1 MHIHLDTSKEILD
14 SSFYVVNGDFD
25 RFSKKWFEM
34 EITFP
39 MSGVSSDGSRSP
51 SPAHSLASSFKAGQ
65 SYYMGFEHTE
75 ETYSKEGGG
84 EGGEGGEGG
93 R

>member
-1 MHIHLDTSKEILD
+1 MRIHLDTPKEMLD

-34 EITFP
+34 EIKFP
-39 MSGVSSDGSRSP
+39 TSGVSSDGSRSP
-51 SPAHSLASSFKAGQ
+51 SPTHSLASSLASSFKAGQ

-75 ETYSKEGGG
+75 ETYSKEGGRR
-84 EGGEGGEGG
+84 EG
-93 R
+93 